1 MRDLTMVGSIPSGK
15 VLHWIRPSGTVSD
28 VPDLIPQAV

>member
-1 MRDLTMVGSIPSGK
+1 MLDSIPSGN
-15 VLHWIRPSGTVSD
+15 VLHGTGPGGTVSD